1 MNWFKRLFAKNN
13 QGTSQKET
21 SAEHIGVLEEMRRIK
36 PLVIEILTEHPQT
49 KDDDTLLLTM
59 FWENQVKFPIKSY
72 GQFSYLLVKKW
83 LTTPETITRTRRK
96 VQEQYPHLRG
106 KLYEKRKNAE
116 REISKQ
122 LSMDFE

>member
-1 MNWFKRLFAKNN
+1 MNWFKRFFSKKNKD
-13 QGTSQKET
+13 TLEKET
-21 SAEHIGVLEEMRRIK
+21 SAENIGLLEEMRRIK
-36 PLVIEILTEHPQT
+36 PLVVDILTDYPKT

-59 FWENQVKFPIKSY
+59 FWEKQVKFPLKSY
-72 GQFSYLLVKKW
+72 GQFSYLLVNKW